1 MNHKRT
7 DMTTRSTYSSG
18 APWEEIVGYSRAV
31 RVGNIIEVTGT
42 IALDQDGNTVGIDDP
57 YRQTAEIIR
66 IARRILEEAGGRLE
80 DVIRTRMFVTDIS
93 QWEAVGRAHREFFG
107 TIRPATTMV
116 EVSALIRPEALV
128 EMEFSAVVD

>member
-1 MNHKRT
+1 M
-7 DMTTRSTYSSG
+7 
-18 APWEEIVGYSRAV
+18 
-31 RVGNIIEVTGT
+31 
-42 IALDQDGNTVGIDDP
+42 
-57 YRQTAEIIR
+57 
-66 IARRILEEAGGRLE
+66 ARRILELAGGRLE

>member
-1 MNHKRT
+1 MIKRRT
-7 DMTTRSTYSSG
+7 FSSG
-18 APWEEIVGYSRAV
+18 APWEDIVGYSRAV
-31 RVGNIIEVTGT
+31 RVGNTIEVTGT
-42 IALDQDGNTVGIDDP
+42 IALDQDGNTVGIGDP
-57 YRQTAEIIR
+57 YRQTVEIIR
-66 IARRILEEAGGRLE
+66 IARGILEEAGGKLE

-107 TIRPATTMV
+107 TIRPACTMV